1 MKNILTTIFLFSI
14 FTSNTVDAQ
23 SKDPILQKL
32 IDNNLIE
39 QKQVK
44 DFEKSRDRVK
54 TKNTTSYLYGLFQC
68 EYKSITGNF
77 FSEIGSHDI
86 FESEKL
92 NEDQQKKENQELIDY
107 LLRLKKCELLNE
119 KQTQYFHQ
127 KINKKSY
134 TNKLQFISDITFK
147 AFKEDYMAPDKLK
160 EFADKLKQNGI
171 VEMQDQNLIFAIDNQ
186 KIKNPIDMLAYC
198 SKAVI
203 IDPKNYASEPEKY
216 LELVHQKTAT
226 ILPELAFTNFEF
238 QIALD
243 SIMSDEDDKFYDFIV
258 SIQSNGI
265 KYKQKSF
272 YHMYTPS
279 KNKYSSG
286 FIDSQEYYKIFN
298 KILAD
303 QHSPYRLHR
312 ITSYNEDTTEEK
324 PFGIMALSKDQEK
337 AFQNPE
343 SYLVPSSEDFK
354 NKPTTSQIEK
364 AIEDYIKIGLFSN
377 LTVEQIN
384 LGKEKVSQQENS
396 NYNQILFAFPNMIYW
411 FDTELGNLEDPY
423 AELIKEFAIIS
434 HNEFNPSHVSNSFD
448 IEKSKK
454 TTLKFKLDNKS
465 YTKVFKI
472 DNDWID
478 PDFFDFVKSV
488 VTEQKLKG
496 QFYELYTG
504 GQDAQ
509 VVFLTKEQYDYIRVN
524 KLLLFA
530 NQEWKEE

>member
-1 MKNILTTIFLFSI
+1 MINLKQILF
-14 FTSNTVDAQ
+14 FTVLITHIVNAQ

-39 QKQVK
+39 QKQIK
-44 DFEKSRDRVK
+44 DFEKSQARLK

-86 FESEKL
+86 FDSKKL
-92 NEDQQKKENQELIDY
+92 NEEQQKKENQELTDY
-107 LLRLKKCELLNE
+107 LFKLKKCDLLTKE
-119 KQTQYFHQ
+119 QVQYFQ
-127 KINKKSY
+127 QEINNNSY
-134 TNKLQFISDITFK
+134 TYKLQFINDITFK
-147 AFKEDYMAPDKLK
+147 AFKADYMVPDKLK
-160 EFADKLKQNGI
+160 EFAHKLKQNGI
-171 VEMQDQNLIFAIDNQ
+171 IEMQDQNLITAIDNQ
-186 KIKNPIDMLAYC
+186 KIKNPIEMLSYC

-203 IDPKNYASEPEKY
+203 IDPKNYSSEPEKY
-216 LELVHQKTAT
+216 LELVHQKTAA
-226 ILPELAFTNFEF
+226 ILPELPFTNFEF

-258 SIQSNGI
+258 SIQSNGR

-272 YHMYTPS
+272 YRMYTPS

-298 KILAD
+298 KILTD
-303 QHSPYRLHR
+303 QHSPYRLHQ
-312 ITSYNEDTTEEK
+312 ITAYNEDTTEEK
-324 PFGIMALSKDQEK
+324 TFGIMALTKEQEK
-337 AFQNPE
+337 EFQNPE

-354 NKPTTSQIEK
+354 NKPTTSEIEK
-364 AIEDYIKIGLFSN
+364 AIEAYTKIGLFSN
-377 LTVEQIN
+377 LTPEQIN

-396 NYNQILFAFPNMIYW
+396 NYNQILSAFPNLIYW

-423 AELIKEFAIIS
+423 AELIKEFATIS
-434 HNEFNPSHVSNSFD
+434 NNEFNPTQISNSFD
-448 IEKSKK
+448 IEKGKK
-454 TTLKFKLDNKS
+454 TTLKFKMDNKY

-478 PDFFDFVKSV
+478 TDFFDFIKSIA
-488 VTEQKLKG
+488 TEHKLKG

-509 VVFLTKEQYDYIRVN
+509 VVFLTKEQYDYIRAN

-530 NQEWKEE
+530 DQEWEEE